1 MGSLRRTRYSC
12 RCLYRGSLA
21 CPPST
26 IRQNCDVTF
35 SIRPP
40 SAQWE
45 PISGADGSLLAWA
58 WWKPQTA
65 PGDLL
70 CSIPPE
76 QLSSGGL
83 TARLLATAAGLVWP
97 EVAGWVIAGQFF
109 DAQQGANPLLD
120 LPLPDQF
127 DGQVAFRSAVVPYV
141 PAVAFGPAAA
151 PAAPA
156 AATGPSDI
164 AAGPCEVDVATAE
177 RMLAAID
184 ADWQATLKLERD
196 LRAKLKEVQ
205 STQARVGGLTRD
217 LNADERRFADSNDI
231 RQWNDAKRQLRDAA
245 SKLSKQ
251 ARDYELGTVSAAGA
265 RNRFEEVHR
274 KYVTT
279 KTPFAG
285 ITQVAKEFEQHR
297 KTAQNLLQAMGAA
310 NSNAASTGE
319 AKAKQILASIA
330 AKARKAR
337 TKR

>member
-1 MGSLRRTRYSC
+1 M
-12 RCLYRGSLA
+12 
-21 CPPST
+21 
-26 IRQNCDVTF
+26 
-35 SIRPP
+35 
-40 SAQWE
+40 
-45 PISGADGSLLAWA
+45 
-58 WWKPQTA
+58 
-65 PGDLL
+65 
-70 CSIPPE
+70 
-76 QLSSGGL
+76 
-83 TARLLATAAGLVWP
+83 
-97 EVAGWVIAGQFF
+97 
-109 DAQQGANPLLD
+109 
-120 LPLPDQF
+120 
-127 DGQVAFRSAVVPYV
+127 
-141 PAVAFGPAAA
+141 
-151 PAAPA
+151 PA

-164 AAGPCEVDVATAE
+164 AAGPCEVDAHTAE

-205 STQARVGGLTRD
+205 ATQARVGGLTRD
-217 LNADERRFADSNDI
+217 LSADERRFADSNDL

-274 KYVTT
+274 KYVST

-285 ITQVAKEFEQHR
+285 ISQVAKEFEQHR
-297 KTAQNLLQAMGAA
+297 KTAQNLLQAMSSA
-310 NSNAASTGE
+310 NSSAASTGE